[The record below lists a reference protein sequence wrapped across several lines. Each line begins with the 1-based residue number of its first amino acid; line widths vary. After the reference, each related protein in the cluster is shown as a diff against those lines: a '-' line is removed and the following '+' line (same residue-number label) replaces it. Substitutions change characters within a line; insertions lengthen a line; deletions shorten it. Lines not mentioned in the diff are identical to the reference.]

1 MSQTTV
7 MIMQVTFMI
16 SKGVP
21 PSTSEPPLNL
31 KPQAAWVPSLM
42 SSTGTRKSTHSDSE
56 STASDLSLKSGN
68 HFCSGTNS
76 THQFSYVARRSILF
90 DTCTFYLLLSSRYW
104 NAGNRLPVSQSLLSG
119 RVARRILRRESIS
132 SEKSKIEISSNTD
145 NKDINRSIFLYSM
158 PKCQIIVYSCWD
170 LIGKL
175 NLELKI
181 KMAAVTWGPI
191 DLEFSV
197 VHSTH

>member
-1 MSQTTV
+1 MKHIHLFLDLHVSNSLQR
-7 MIMQVTFMI
+7 IFAFKCQNNCCDYAGVTLMI

-42 SSTGTRKSTHSDSE
+42 SSTGTKKSTHSVSE
-56 STASDLSLKSGN
+56 SPTSDLSLKSGSYLL
-68 HFCSGTNS
+68 HDQSSHS

-132 SEKSKIEISSNTD
+132 SEKTKIEISSNTD
-145 NKDINRSIFLYSM
+145 KTRI
-158 PKCQIIVYSCWD
+158 
-170 LIGKL
+170 
-175 NLELKI
+175 
-181 KMAAVTWGPI
+181 
-191 DLEFSV
+191 
-197 VHSTH
+197 